1 MERRSGAL
9 LLATLLPLG
18 LMCSTTLAQEVCDK
32 YKLPFGEPGDFE
44 QCQTEQ
50 IASKS
55 FVWDWLGKNGVKSL
69 DQLAKQKGE
78 LLSFVARWCVK
89 PEEGDGQD
97 WAVAAYC
104 LKRVVKETE
113 EKRSFREKCVK
124 AGERPTIGMTYEQ
137 AVATCWGKPESINR
151 TTRQG
156 QVEDQ
161 AVYADHQ
168 RYLNFN
174 DGILTSIQESGAA
187 P

>member
-1 MERRSGAL
+1 M
-9 LLATLLPLG
+9 G
-18 LMCSTTLAQEVCDK
+18 LSCSAFADDLCENK
-32 YKLPFGEPGDFE
+32 YRPPFGEPGDVTQCRAE
-44 QCQTEQ
+44 Q
-50 IASKS
+50 ASGKE

-78 LLSFVARWCVK
+78 LFSFVARWCIK

-156 QVEDQ
+156 HVEDQ
-161 AVYADHQ
+161 AVYADHR

-174 DGILTSIQESGAA
+174 DGVLTSIQESGAA